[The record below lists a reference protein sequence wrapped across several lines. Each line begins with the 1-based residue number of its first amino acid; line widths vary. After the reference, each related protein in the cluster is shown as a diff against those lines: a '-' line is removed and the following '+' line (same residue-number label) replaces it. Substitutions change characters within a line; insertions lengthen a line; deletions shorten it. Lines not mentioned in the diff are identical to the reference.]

1 MPLIGTLGSF
11 QERFYMAGLFNPYQ
25 INKWKLDKILFSN
38 IHRLFMDAAFG
49 ESRSW
54 PSRECHKAYKW
65 LRECPM
71 VHLKAR
77 ARAERAPS
85 VPL

>member
-49 ESRSW
+49 ESR
-54 PSRECHKAYKW
+54 
-65 LRECPM
+65 
-71 VHLKAR
+71 
-77 ARAERAPS
+77 
-85 VPL
+85 